1 MNREVSTNSL
11 DIKQEEKEIDL
22 VSVKIVPDD
31 ENEILVGN
39 GNHEIVETNTDDIS
53 LQIKIEEDNDYFI
66 NDEQVP
72 YSYFLSDSFDIKVE
86 TNKENWAKNSSPER
100 TSHET
105 ATLTENESLLDIAN
119 LIVESDESRRNSFHF
134 DSNRS
139 VDKRIQTVEKPFK
152 CRECGKC
159 FVHKSKLDRHFNLYS
174 GIKTF
179 KCEEWWCMFR

>member
-72 YSYFLSDSFDIKVE
+72 YSYFRSDSFDIKVE
-86 TNKENWAKNSSPER
+86 TNEEIGAKNLSPER

-105 ATLTENESLLDIAN
+105 STVTRNESL
-119 LIVESDESRRNSFHF
+119 F
-134 DSNRS
+134 
-139 VDKRIQTVEKPFK
+139 
-152 CRECGKC
+152 
-159 FVHKSKLDRHFNLYS
+159 
-174 GIKTF
+174 
-179 KCEEWWCMFR
+179 